1 MCKNDKIPA
10 YNCHRPEGRGQSQ
23 GVIGYCNFLRG
34 GDKLDIINSVIDF
47 LNGIIWSNALIGL
60 CLLTGL
66 YFSIRSRFL
75 QIRLIKP
82 MVKLMLEGKDSTR
95 GISSFQALCTA
106 LAGRIGTGNIAGT
119 ATAIFFGGPGALVW
133 MWIIAFLGA
142 ASAYM
147 EAALAQVWKTE
158 IDGEYRGGPAY
169 YIEKGMKTRWYA
181 MVFSISTLVACGLL
195 LPGVQANSIANAFN
209 NIGGIP
215 NLASG
220 LVISLLLALI
230 IFGGIRRIAKVAE
243 FIVPFMAIIYI
254 IMALV
259 IIVIHIG
266 EFGSVLALVF
276 SSAFGAN
283 ATFGGIIGS
292 AVAWGV
298 KRGIYSN
305 EAGQGSAP
313 HAAAAAEVSHPA
325 KQGLVQAFSVY
336 IDTLFVCSATGFMIL
351 MTDSYNVF
359 DKATGKFLHIGGSDA
374 MKALAETQTVGPQ
387 FTQEAVGTVIG
398 SLGGWFVAICLAFF
412 AFTTIMAYY
421 YQAESNVAYIFRHQ
435 DSARRRAVTLVL
447 RLAMIAAVLYSTLT
461 TATAAWNAGDVG
473 VGLMAWINLIA
484 LWILQKPALATL
496 KDYEAQRKAG
506 LDPVFDPE
514 KLGIQNADIWKAIRE
529 RKGK

>member
-1 MCKNDKIPA
+1 MDA
-10 YNCHRPEGRGQSQ
+10 
-23 GVIGYCNFLRG
+23 
-34 GDKLDIINSVIDF
+34 INSVINF
-47 LNGIIWSNALIGL
+47 LNGIIWSQALVYF
-60 CLLTGL
+60 CLITGL
-66 YFSIRSRFL
+66 YFSIRTKFL
-75 QIRLIKP
+75 QVRLIKP
-82 MVKLMLEGKDSTR
+82 MVKYIFEGKDSKE

-106 LAGRIGTGNIAGT
+106 LAGRVGTGNIAGT

-142 ASAYM
+142 SSAYM

-169 YIEKGMKTRWYA
+169 YIEKGMHSRWYA
-181 MVFSISTLVACGLL
+181 MLFSVSTLLACGLL

-209 NIGGIP
+209 NVGGVPQI
-215 NLASG
+215 ASG
-220 LVISLLLALI
+220 IVIAIILALI

-243 FIVPFMAIIYI
+243 IIVPFMAIIYI
-254 IMALV
+254 IMAL
-259 IIVIHIG
+259 IIIFVHIDR
-266 EFGSVLALVF
+266 FGDVLGLIF
-276 SSAFGAN
+276 SSAFGMN

-336 IDTLFVCSATGFMIL
+336 IDTLFVCSATGFMLL
-351 MTDSYNVF
+351 MTDSYNVLNQ
-359 DKATGKFLHIGGSDA
+359 ATGEFLHRGASA
-374 MKALAETQTVGPQ
+374 TMQALAETKTVGPE
-387 FTQEAVGTVIG
+387 FTQEAVTTVVG
-398 SLGGWFVAICLAFF
+398 SFGGWFVAICLAFF

-435 DSARRRAVTLVL
+435 DTSMRRTVTLVL
-447 RLAMIAAVLYSTLT
+447 RIAIIAAVLYSTVS

-496 KDYEAQRKAG
+496 KDYETQRKAG
-506 LDPVFDPE
+506 LDPVFEPE
-514 KLGIQNADIWKAIRE
+514 KIGIKNAEIWNDINNRRLK
-529 RKGK
+529 

>member
-1 MCKNDKIPA
+1 MD
-10 YNCHRPEGRGQSQ
+10 
-23 GVIGYCNFLRG
+23 L
-34 GDKLDIINSVIDF
+34 INSVIDF
-47 LNGIIWSNALIGL
+47 LNGIIWSNALVYF
-60 CLLTGL
+60 CLITGL
-66 YFSIRSRFL
+66 YFSIRTKFL
-75 QIRLIKP
+75 QVRLIKP
-82 MVKLMLEGKDSTR
+82 MVKYLFEGKDSKE

-106 LAGRIGTGNIAGT
+106 LAGRVGTGNIAGT

-142 ASAYM
+142 SSAYM

-169 YIEKGMKTRWYA
+169 YIEKGMKSRWYA
-181 MVFSISTLVACGLL
+181 MVFSVSTLLACGLL
-195 LPGVQANSIANAFN
+195 LPGVQANSIASAFN
-209 NIGGIP
+209 NVGGVPKIGTGI
-215 NLASG
+215 
-220 LVISLLLALI
+220 VIGIVLALI

-243 FIVPFMAIIYI
+243 VVVPFMAIIYI
-254 IMALV
+254 LMAL
-259 IIVIHIG
+259 IIIFIHIDQ
-266 EFGSVLALVF
+266 FGSVLALVF

-336 IDTLFVCSATGFMIL
+336 IDTLFVCSATGFMLL
-351 MTDSYNVF
+351 MTNSFNVLNT
-359 DKATGKFLHIGGSDA
+359 ATGDYLHVGGSDT
-374 MKALAETQTVGPQ
+374 MKALAETQTVGPE
-387 FTQEAVGTVIG
+387 FTQEAVNTVVAG
-398 SLGGWFVAICLAFF
+398 FGGWFVAICLAFF

-435 DSARRRAVTLVL
+435 DTKMRRTITLIL
-447 RLAMIAAVLYSTLT
+447 RLAMIAAVVYSTVG

-506 LDPVFDPE
+506 KDPIFEPE
-514 KLGIQNADIWKAIRE
+514 KLGIQNADIWTAIRK
-529 RKGK
+529 RSK

>member
-1 MCKNDKIPA
+1 MD
-10 YNCHRPEGRGQSQ
+10 
-23 GVIGYCNFLRG
+23 L
-34 GDKLDIINSVIDF
+34 INSVIDF
-47 LNGIIWSNALIGL
+47 LNGIIWSNALVYF
-60 CLLTGL
+60 CLITGL
-66 YFSIRSRFL
+66 YFSIRTKFL
-75 QIRLIKP
+75 QVRLIKP
-82 MVKLMLEGKDSTR
+82 MVKYLFEGKDSKE

-106 LAGRIGTGNIAGT
+106 LAGRVGTGNIAGT

-142 ASAYM
+142 SSAYM

-169 YIEKGMKTRWYA
+169 YIEKGMKSRWYA
-181 MVFSISTLVACGLL
+181 MVFSVSTLLACGLL

-209 NIGGIP
+209 NVGGIP
-215 NLASG
+215 KIGSG
-220 LVISLLLALI
+220 IVIAIVLALI

-243 FIVPFMAIIYI
+243 VVVPFMAIIYI
-254 IMALV
+254 IMAL
-259 IIVIHIG
+259 IIIFIHIDQ
-266 EFGSVLALVF
+266 FGNILALVF

-283 ATFGGIIGS
+283 ATYGGIIGS

-336 IDTLFVCSATGFMIL
+336 IDTLFVCSATGFMVL
-351 MTDSYNVF
+351 MTNSFNVL
-359 DKATGKFLHIGGSDA
+359 DKATGNYLHIGDSDT
-374 MKALAETQTVGPQ
+374 MKALAETQTVGPE
-387 FTQEAVGTVIG
+387 FTQEAVNTVVAG
-398 SLGGWFVAICLAFF
+398 FGGWFVAICLAFF

-435 DSARRRAVTLVL
+435 DTKMRRTITLIL
-447 RLAMIAAVLYSTLT
+447 RLSMIAAVVYSTVG

-473 VGLMAWINLIA
+473 VGLMAWINLVA

-506 LDPVFDPE
+506 KDPIFEPD
-514 KLGIQNADIWKAIRE
+514 KLGIQNAEIWTAIRK
-529 RKGK
+529 RSGK

>member
-1 MCKNDKIPA
+1 M
-10 YNCHRPEGRGQSQ
+10 E
-23 GVIGYCNFLRG
+23 
-34 GDKLDIINSVIDF
+34 IINSVIDF
-47 LNGIIWSNALIGL
+47 LNGIIWSNALIVL
-60 CLLTGL
+60 CLVTGL
-66 YFSIRSRFL
+66 YFSVRTKFL
-75 QIRLIKP
+75 QVRLIKP
-82 MVKLMLEGKDSTR
+82 MVKYMFEGKDSKQ

-106 LAGRIGTGNIAGT
+106 LAGRVGTGNIAGT
-119 ATAIFFGGPGALVW
+119 ATAIYFGGPGALVW

-142 ASAYM
+142 SSAYM

-158 IDGEYRGGPAY
+158 IDGQYRGGPAY
-169 YIEKGMKTRWYA
+169 YIEKGMGSRWYA
-181 MVFSISTLVACGLL
+181 MVFSISTLLACGLL
-195 LPGVQANSIANAFN
+195 LPGVQANSIANAFHN
-209 NIGGIP
+209 VAGVPNI
-215 NLASG
+215 ASG
-220 LVISLLLALI
+220 IVIAGILGLI

-243 FIVPFMAIIYI
+243 IVVPFMAIIYI
-254 IMALV
+254 LMAFV
-259 IIVIHIG
+259 ILFVNFDKLG
-266 EFGSVLALVF
+266 EVFVLIF
-276 SSAFGAN
+276 SSAFGAD
-283 ATFGGIIGS
+283 ATYGGIIGS

-351 MTDSYNVF
+351 MTDCFNVF
-359 DKATGKFLHIGGSDA
+359 NEGTGKFLHVGASA
-374 MKALAETQTVGPQ
+374 EMQALAETQTVGPQ
-387 FTQEAVGTVIG
+387 FTQEAVSTFTGNF
-398 SLGGWFVAICLAFF
+398 GGWFVAICLAFF

-435 DSARRRAVTLVL
+435 DSKMRRTVTLVL
-447 RLAMIAAVLYSTLT
+447 RLAMIAAVLYSTVA

-473 VGLMAWINLIA
+473 VGLMAWINIIA

-514 KLGIQNADIWKAIRE
+514 KLGIKNAEIWTKIGE
-529 RKGK
+529 RNKIKESK

>member
-1 MCKNDKIPA
+1 MNA
-10 YNCHRPEGRGQSQ
+10 
-23 GVIGYCNFLRG
+23 
-34 GDKLDIINSVIDF
+34 INSVIDF
-47 LNGIIWSNALIGL
+47 LNGIIWSQALVYF
-60 CLLTGL
+60 CLITGL
-66 YFSIRSRFL
+66 YFSIRTKFL
-75 QIRLIKP
+75 QVRLIKP
-82 MVKLMLEGKDSTR
+82 MVKYIFEGKDSKE

-106 LAGRIGTGNIAGT
+106 LAGRVGTGNIAGT

-142 ASAYM
+142 SSAYM

-169 YIEKGMKTRWYA
+169 YIEKGMHSRWYA
-181 MVFSISTLVACGLL
+181 MLFSVSTLLACGLL

-209 NIGGIP
+209 NVGGVP
-215 NLASG
+215 NIASG
-220 LVISLLLALI
+220 IVIAIVLALI

-243 FIVPFMAIIYI
+243 IIVPFMAIIYI
-254 IMALV
+254 IMAL
-259 IIVIHIG
+259 IIVFVHIDR
-266 EFGSVLALVF
+266 FGDVLGLIF
-276 SSAFGAN
+276 SSAFGMN

-351 MTDSYNVF
+351 MTDCYNVL
-359 DKATGKFLHIGGSDA
+359 DKATGEFLHIGA
-374 MKALAETQTVGPQ
+374 NATMQALAETQTVGPQ
-387 FTQEAVGTVIG
+387 FTQAAVSTVVG
-398 SLGGWFVAICLAFF
+398 DFGGWFVAICLAFF

-435 DSARRRAVTLVL
+435 DSARRRAVTLAL
-447 RLAMIAAVLYSTLT
+447 RIAIIAAVLYSTLS

-496 KDYEAQRKAG
+496 KDYETQRKAG
-506 LDPVFDPE
+506 LDPVFEPE
-514 KLGIQNADIWKAIRE
+514 KIGIKNAEIWNEINSRRLK
-529 RKGK
+529 